1 MADRIKIYKL
11 RDFVR
16 FTETGTLDVTR
27 SVTIVHELSITANHH
42 QDHDILLDLRE
53 TDADIDMKGVMDIA
67 AEFGKHRDA
76 FQNKI
81 AVLIPN
87 NEERIALSKQI
98 KACMDLQGFQF
109 NQFFDFEDAMDW
121 LAN

>member
-16 FTETGTLDVTR
+16 FTETGTLDVAR

-42 QDHDILLDLRE
+42 QDHDILLDLRG

-87 NEERIALSKQI
+87 NEERIVLSKQI

-109 NQFFDFEDAMDW
+109 NQFCDFEDAMDW